1 MITPS
6 HPNFLRHVLWA
17 DAIASGATGL
27 VMIAGAGVLESL
39 LGLPSALTREAGIIL
54 VPFAVLVA
62 IVATRARI
70 SRVAVWTIIAAN
82 AAWTIGSFGLL
93 AGGVAT
99 TALGYA
105 FVIAQALVVAILAEL
120 EYAGLR
126 TRPAAQAG

>member
-1 MITPS
+1 MLTPS

-27 VMIAGAGVLESL
+27 MMIAGAGLLESL
-39 LGLPSALTREAGIIL
+39 LGLPSTLTREAGIAL
-54 VPFAVLVA
+54 VPFAALVA
-62 IVATRARI
+62 VVATRARI
-70 SRVAVWTIIAAN
+70 SRVAVWVIIAAN

-99 TALGYA
+99 TALGCA

-120 EYAGLR
+120 EYAGMR
-126 TRPAAQAG
+126 TQAAAQAG

>member
-1 MITPS
+1 MLTTS

-17 DAIASGATGL
+17 DAVASGATGL
-27 VMIAGAGVLESL
+27 VMIAGAGVIESL
-39 LGLPSALTREAGIIL
+39 LGLPGALAREAGIIL
-54 VPFAVLVA
+54 VPFAALVA

-70 SRVAVWTIIAAN
+70 SRAAVWTTIAAN
-82 AAWTIGSFGLL
+82 AAWTLVSFGLL

-120 EYAGLR
+120 EYVGLR
-126 TRPAAQAG
+126 TLTAAQAG